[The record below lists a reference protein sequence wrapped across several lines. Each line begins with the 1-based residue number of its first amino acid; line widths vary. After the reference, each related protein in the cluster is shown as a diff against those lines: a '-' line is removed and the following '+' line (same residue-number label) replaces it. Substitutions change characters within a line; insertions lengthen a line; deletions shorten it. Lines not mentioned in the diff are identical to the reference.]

1 MFQGGLFMIITRTKF
16 YGYQLKQKIMPQEI
30 NPFLFKAFCNSIS
43 SFPDDIDEETFFDY
57 MEYNYELIDKICFF
71 YLVSNLGNAI
81 LTKNPSYIAELCTS
95 ITMKDIS
102 FQKYIP
108 ITLYLLSEPIY
119 SLITQIDEFD
129 LKYGYIT
136 LFDFII
142 NIINKNQTLNI
153 GENEQNEILKT
164 LNDLLDNNY
173 SILFKPTDTL
183 EDIFTTIYQKMQ
195 EINKKNLTFKAS
207 DFKKISFLMH
217 LSHSD
222 NEALKNALTKELIA
236 SEKGIYDS
244 KQIIKHCLEI
254 IEKYRHEFIA
264 VSLVRRLPY
273 EK

>member
-1 MFQGGLFMIITRTKF
+1 MIITRTKF

-71 YLVSNLGNAI
+71 YLVSNLGNTI

-164 LNDLLDNNY
+164 L
-173 SILFKPTDTL
+173 TDTL

-222 NEALKNALTKELIA
+222 NEELKNALTKELIA